1 MPGWMNHKLES
12 SSINNLIYAN
22 EKILISESEEELRNL
37 LMKMEKKKSEKADL
51 KLNIQK
57 TNIMAPVPSL
67 HGKDGENWKQ

>member
-37 LMKMEKKKSEKADL
+37 LMKMEKKKVK
-51 KLNIQK
+51 KL
-57 TNIMAPVPSL
+57 T
-67 HGKDGENWKQ
+67 

>member
-22 EKILISESEEELRNL
+22 EKTLISESEEELRNL
-37 LMKMEKKKSEKADL
+37 LMKMEKKSEKADL
-51 KLNIQK
+51 QLNIQK

-67 HGKDGENWKQ
+67 HGKDGEKWKQ